1 MKRYLALVMALLLTT
16 AVMITGCGNLEKS
29 VFGSETNDDNT
40 VDVTATNA
48 SEESEANGLI
58 KVAEDEEIVID
69 YDLEGEIE
77 IRFYDPSDSKHAEPL
92 SEFTCSGT
100 DQGIVGFGAGEFD
113 VFSKVTKKA
122 TGTIRI
128 STQKIGEEPGSDKW
142 TEAKTAEEAAKGA
155 GLDMFEY
162 GDGSE
167 ISLGK
172 LQTEKIEYMDGICR
186 ADIPVAAVDIK
197 IYKGLAKEN
206 DGDVS
211 FDENKYKREWT
222 QNIKGL
228 EVQCFGNRSAEA
240 TKVIWTVDDYS
251 YAITADGMGGDDDF
265 GLSPDDVSSIVNAI
279 Q

>member
-77 IRFYDPSDSKHAEPL
+77 IRFYDPSDSEHAEPL

-155 GLDMFEY
+155 GLDMFE
-162 GDGSE
+162 
-167 ISLGK
+167 
-172 LQTEKIEYMDGICR
+172 
-186 ADIPVAAVDIK
+186 
-197 IYKGLAKEN
+197 
-206 DGDVS
+206 
-211 FDENKYKREWT
+211 
-222 QNIKGL
+222 
-228 EVQCFGNRSAEA
+228 
-240 TKVIWTVDDYS
+240 
-251 YAITADGMGGDDDF
+251 
-265 GLSPDDVSSIVNAI
+265 
-279 Q
+279 

>member
-1 MKRYLALVMALLLTT
+1 MKKYLILVMSLLLTA

-40 VDVTATNA
+40 IDITATNA

-77 IRFYDPSDSKHAEPL
+77 IKFYDPSDSEHTEPL

-100 DQGIVGFGAGEFD
+100 DQGIVGFGEGEFD

-122 TGTIRI
+122 TGTIKI

-155 GLDMFEY
+155 GLDTFDY
-162 GDGSE
+162 GDGNE

-172 LQTEKIEYMDGICR
+172 LETEKIEYMEGICR
-186 ADIPVAAVDIK
+186 AVVPVAAVDIR

-206 DGDVS
+206 NGDVS
-211 FDENKYKREWT
+211 FDDNEYKREWT

-228 EVQCFGNRSAEA
+228 EVKCFGNRSAEA

-251 YAITADGMGGDDDF
+251 YAITAYGMGGDDDF
-265 GLSPDDVSSIVNAI
+265 GLSSDDVSSLVNAI